1 MANLMDVFLNFFNKP
16 KFRSPSEKQIS
27 CRMDNNLTTCPIELI
42 QTQFEMPT
50 SSLPSE
56 YMNKKMLEK
65 KLSLKKWGS
74 TLNNF
79 HAACHNCESNN
90 DPASVALSSFLN
102 HLLNPFRRLSSS
114 LT

>member
-27 CRMDNNLTTCPIELI
+27 CGMDNNLTIGPIELI
-42 QTQFEMPT
+42 QPQFEMPT

-65 KLSLKKWGS
+65 KLSLKKRGG
-74 TLNNF
+74 TLNPIF
-79 HAACHNCESNN
+79 QDQCCSWKMS
-90 DPASVALSSFLN
+90 PFLTV
-102 HLLNPFRRLSSS
+102 R
-114 LT
+114 T